1 MDALSRA
8 LTRICDEILSLRE
21 EANDFSPACSW
32 RLRIASVPCPG
43 CWPGSRRTWR
53 KSPGGDEM
61 SGGFFCPILS
71 GRFSGSGSAKT
82 AREQLKLTARNT
94 RDGKRTKRN
103 PPEKQ
108 CMSV

>member
-1 MDALSRA
+1 
-8 LTRICDEILSLRE
+8 
-21 EANDFSPACSW
+21 
-32 RLRIASVPCPG
+32 
-43 CWPGSRRTWR
+43 
-53 KSPGGDEM
+53 M